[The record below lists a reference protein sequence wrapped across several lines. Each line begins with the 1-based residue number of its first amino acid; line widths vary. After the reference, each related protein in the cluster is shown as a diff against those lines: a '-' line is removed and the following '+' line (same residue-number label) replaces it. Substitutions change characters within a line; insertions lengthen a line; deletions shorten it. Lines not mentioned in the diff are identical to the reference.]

1 MDLEPEALNIMASM
15 SERTNPSKSV
25 AATALDPRIHPNN
38 QPTASK
44 GCING
49 LSQSFRLTRCYLLLN

>member
-1 MDLEPEALNIMASM
+1 MDLEPEALNIMTPM
-15 SERTNPSKSV
+15 SERTNLFKSV
-25 AATALDPRIHPNN
+25 AATLLDPLIHPSN

-49 LSQSFRLTRCYLLLN
+49 LSQSFQLTRCYLLLN